1 MLSGNLPHCLGEL
14 SNLCILKFSSNK
26 LSGVIPNSIGHLTT
40 LRGLH
45 LNNNSLYGELPSALR
60 NCRSL
65 ANLNLGENGF
75 NGNIPRWIGELKDLA
90 ILRLHKNMFTGSIP
104 SQLCQL
110 PQLQIMDLAV
120 NNLKGTIPRCFGN
133 LNGMILNE
141 NGIQYNLGG
150 WLFESTRQVLKGNE
164 LEYTTALLYVVNMD
178 LSRNNLIG
186 MIPEELTLLSGLL
199 GLNLSHNNLTGSIP
213 KNISGLKSMES
224 LDFSNNQLLGTIPES
239 LSALNF
245 LSYLNLSY
253 NNFSGHIPTGNQLQT
268 LVDPSIYIGNDELC
282 GAPLPKKCPGD
293 EHSQSPTSL
302 IPRHVEKHEG
312 DEAENVW
319 FYLVIISGYATGLWG
334 VIGVLLLKKKWR
346 HAYFQFV
353 DMTKDKVLVALTV
366 RMARW
371 LG

>member
-1 MLSGNLPHCLGEL
+1 MLSGNLAHCLGEL
-14 SNLCILKFSSNK
+14 SNLYILKFSSNK

-45 LNNNSLYGELPSALR
+45 LNNNSLYRELPYTLG

-65 ANLNLGENGF
+65 ENLNLVENGF

-90 ILRLHKNMFTGSIP
+90 ILRLHKNMFNGSIP

-110 PQLQIMDLAV
+110 PQLQIMDLAD
-120 NNLKGTIPRCFGN
+120 NNLKGTIPHCFGN
-133 LNGMILNE
+133 LNDMILNE
-141 NGIQYNLGG
+141 YGIQYNLGG
-150 WLFESTRQVLKGNE
+150 WLFENIMQVMKGNE
-164 LEYTTALLYVVNMD
+164 LEYTIALLYVINMD
-178 LSRNNLIG
+178 LSWNNLIG
-186 MIPEELTLLSGLL
+186 MIPKELTLLFGLL

-213 KNISGLKSMES
+213 RNISGLKSLES
-224 LDFSNNQLLGTIPES
+224 LDFSNNQLSGTIPKS
-239 LSALNF
+239 MSALNF

-253 NNFSGHIPTGNQLQT
+253 NNFSGHIPTGKRLQT

-302 IPRHVEKHEG
+302 IPSHVEKHEG
-312 DEAENVW
+312 NEAEKVW
-319 FYLVIISGYATGLWG
+319 FYLVIMSGYATGLWG
-334 VIGVLLLKKKWR
+334 VIGVLLLKKNWR

-353 DMTKDKVLVALTV
+353 DMTKDKVLVAITV
-366 RMARW
+366 RMAGW